1 MAAAGGQPGE
11 ARQRLDKWL
20 FFTRLVKSRSLAQ
33 KLIEDGRVRIN
44 GARTTHSAH
53 PLRVGDMLVIDLDHR
68 DTTVKVL
75 APGDRRGPYPE
86 ARLLYEDLTPP
97 PAEDEEAPAFA
108 ARERGAGRP
117 TKRERRAID
126 RLFRD
131 DDA

>member
-1 MAAAGGQPGE
+1 MASAGGQPGE

-44 GARTTHSAH
+44 GTRTTQSSAQ
-53 PLRVGDMLVIDLDHR
+53 LRIGDTLVLDLDHR
-68 DTTVKVL
+68 DMTIKVL
-75 APGDRRGPYPE
+75 AAGERRGPAPE
-86 ARLLYEDLTPP
+86 ARLLYEDLTPAP
-97 PAEDEEAPAFA
+97 TPEDTAPVFA
-108 ARERGAGRP
+108 AREPGAGRP

-131 DDA
+131 ED